1 MNKKEKD
8 ILKRLKLTE
17 HATEVWIH
25 PIDESISIY
34 YHDNLIA
41 RVIPWNNKLTV
52 SNSGWYTSTTKKRI
66 NQIFKAFKID
76 AYVYQRNFTWY
87 LSYKGYEFNYM
98 DVLKCNIWFNY
109 NELDN
114 PLL

>member
-1 MNKKEKD
+1 MNKKERK
-8 ILKRLKLTE
+8 IIEQLKLTRCNTS
-17 HATEVWIH
+17 AWIN
-25 PIDESISIY
+25 PLDESISIY
-34 YHDNLIA
+34 YHDNFIA
-41 RVIPWNNKLTV
+41 RIIPWNNKLTV

-66 NQIFKAFKID
+66 NQIFRAFKID

-98 DVLKCNIWFNY
+98 DALNIWFSY